1 MKLFLSRLVF
11 SISTVAITLAF
22 TVISALAL
30 ENAYRWSTSANQGAY
45 SAIVTGNPT
54 LRDNSTGK
62 WSYMRVFSQRVIN
75 GNVYYVEVG
84 WMKGTQP
91 ESGGTPRSYW
101 TYRATNGTIDQGWG
115 GYPGIGIGYNY
126 EVKRTGSN
134 TWGFYFNNL
143 SSPLVTR
150 SVGWD
155 TADRYGS
162 GGETPNTSQGMGDSY
177 NNNVSYLS
185 TGGTWI
191 GACNMN
197 QYITNSIY
205 HVDNGSNC
213 SSWRVYGNN

>member
-1 MKLFLSRLVF
+1 MNSFPSRSIYSIGITILILALVATPVF
-11 SISTVAITLAF
+11 
-22 TVISALAL
+22 AL
-30 ENAYRWSTSANQGAY
+30 ENAYRWSASANQGAY
-45 SAIVTGNPT
+45 SAIVTGNST
-54 LRDNSTGK
+54 LRNDPNGT
-62 WSYMRVFSQRVIN
+62 WSYMRVLAQRIIS
-75 GNVYYVEVG
+75 GNVYYVEIG
-84 WMKGTQP
+84 WLKGTQP
-91 ESGGTPRSYW
+91 QSGGTPRAYW
-101 TYRATNGTIDQGWG
+101 TYRATNGTVDQGWG

-143 SSPLVTR
+143 TTPLVTR

-155 TADRYGS
+155 TADRYAS
-162 GGETPNTSQGMGDSY
+162 GGETSTANQGMGDSY

-185 TGGTWI
+185 TSGSWI

-205 HVDNGSNC
+205 HIDNGSNC